1 MTPGDVL
8 KGVKIGY
15 FSFYVFV
22 NFSGI
27 FYDKKMFDI
36 ILESGGPIEHIKKA

>member
-22 NFSGI
+22 NFFRHFLSQK
-27 FYDKKMFDI
+27 DDT